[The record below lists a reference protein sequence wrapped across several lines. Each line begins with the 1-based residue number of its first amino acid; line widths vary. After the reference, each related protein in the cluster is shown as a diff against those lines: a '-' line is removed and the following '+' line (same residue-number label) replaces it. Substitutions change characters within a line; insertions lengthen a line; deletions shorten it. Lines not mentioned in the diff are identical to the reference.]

1 MAKII
6 FDKLLDS
13 ELPKDLLLL
22 NENIPDDAAF
32 KDKLSNE
39 EYLQNYMKA
48 CQVNETIINENAYTT
63 SQLLMMK
70 EKWKTSLTNLG
81 KNKYADIVNT
91 YCIASLVFVTF
102 LLWLSDNACSFLVMT
117 FATFLVV
124 NINNIFKYRTIFWLP
139 PRAILLLNILET
151 AIIYRSDI
159 NKEEKQIKM
168 SNIAFNYRGFNK
180 NNNNLLSKRL
190 DILYVQ
196 DLAKPNNY
204 IFKINKYFQQNK
216 MITFSQK
223 NHILLDKNLKS
234 IIKEY
239 KTFLYLNNI
248 DIDDVSE
255 EINNVKKINQC
266 IKIIRTK
273 TNPQLLIAWMY
284 CIMVFIIRFNP
295 NTLNA
300 MIMVISSAIIATLT
314 SLIMNKRF
322 NFNKSINYLTLTT
335 IHSQLRK
342 KE

>member
-102 LLWLSDNACSFLVMT
+102 LLWLSDNAWSFLVMT